1 MEKYISEYQ
10 NYNKKIAFDFKTSD
24 DFCGGI
30 GDYIKYLSF
39 LIKIGIKYN
48 IAVFCINYNN
58 ISDEYLKFIYDIM
71 YIKLSDISDNMII
84 IESNHKFKTE
94 EEFNQLKSEI
104 FHVINPASLFG
115 FDKNSYSINN
125 KSFFDN
131 NINLYDIFY
140 FDDKVI
146 KNVPNYLKNTKYI
159 SIHVRIG
166 CFAHLDNPNVSS
178 FNEDNL
184 DRFISEKKDSTPIF
198 LCTDSIILKKKLQEK
213 YKHILITD
221 FDIAH
226 TGDIHATKK
235 SILNTI
241 TELLILANSEA
252 IFTADEN
259 RVSGFPL
266 VASKFKNINFSKLYK
281 N

>member
-10 NYNKKIAFDFKTSD
+10 NYNKKIVFDFKTSD
-24 DFCGGI
+24 LLCGGI

-48 IAVFCINYNN
+48 IAVYCINYNN
-58 ISDEYLKFIYDIM
+58 INDEYLKFIYDIM
-71 YIKLSDISDNMII
+71 YIKLSDISDNMILI
-84 IESNHKFKTE
+84 DSNYKFKTE
-94 EEFNQLKSEI
+94 EDFNQLNSEI
-104 FHVINPASLFG
+104 FHIINPASLFS
-115 FDKNSYSINN
+115 FDKTPCVINN
-125 KSFFDN
+125 YFFPDN
-131 NINLYDIFY
+131 IKLYDIFY
-140 FDDKVI
+140 FHDNVI
-146 KNVPNYLKNTKYI
+146 KNIPNYLKNTKYI
-159 SIHVRIG
+159 SIHIRIG
-166 CFAHLDNPNVSS
+166 CFADLDNPNVSS

-198 LCTDSIILKKKLQEK
+198 LCTDSIALKKKVQDK
-213 YKHILITD
+213 YKHILTTD
-221 FDIAH
+221 FEIAH

-241 TELLILANSEA
+241 TELLILANSDA

-266 VASKFKNINFSKLYK
+266 VASKFKNINFSKL
-281 N
+281 

>member
-1 MEKYISEYQ
+1 MEKYVSEYL
-10 NYNKKIAFDFKTSD
+10 NYNKKIAFYFKTSD
-24 DFCGGI
+24 NNCGGI

-48 IAVFCINYNN
+48 IAVYCINFGNESDQFLKLIYNTMF
-58 ISDEYLKFIYDIM
+58 IKFE
-71 YIKLSDISDNMII
+71 DISNNMIVI
-84 IESNHKFKTE
+84 DPEYKFKTE
-94 EEFNQLKSEI
+94 EEFNEI
-104 FHVINPASLFG
+104 QPVVFNVINPKSLFS
-115 FDKNSYSINN
+115 FDNKPCDINY
-125 KSFFDN
+125 SFFHN
-131 NINLYDIFY
+131 NTKLYDIFY
-140 FDDKVI
+140 FDNDVI
-146 KNVPNYLKNTKYI
+146 NNIPTYLKNTKYI
-159 SIHVRIG
+159 SIHIRIG
-166 CFAHLDNPNVSS
+166 CFTNLDNPNVSS

-184 DRFISEKKDSTPIF
+184 DRFICKKKDSTLIY
-198 LCTDSIILKKKLQEK
+198 LCTDSIVLKKKLKDK

-252 IFTADEN
+252 IFTADTV

-266 VASKFKNINFSKLYK
+266 AASRFKNINFMKLPI